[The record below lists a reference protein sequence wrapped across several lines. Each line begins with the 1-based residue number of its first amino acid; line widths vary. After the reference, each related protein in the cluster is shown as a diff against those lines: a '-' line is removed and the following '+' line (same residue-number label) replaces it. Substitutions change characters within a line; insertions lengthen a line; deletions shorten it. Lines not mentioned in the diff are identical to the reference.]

1 MTRNGQP
8 GGTPHRLSRTFFG
21 REGGVESGP
30 GFQHGAGDIEKAG
43 GDRSQGS
50 AMAVTSASEGGI
62 FPAASGVMLN
72 SDARPVVHGVGE
84 PIMAS
89 ASIGDAATFA
99 RGRDLAAWLRLGPR
113 RVTTGGKPRLLGITK
128 RGDKYLRKML
138 VQGARSAFPSLSKSP
153 TALGAWLRGL
163 LSRAH
168 TNKVVV
174 ALAAKIARI
183 IWALLRHKRA
193 FESPIIMAN

>member
-1 MTRNGQP
+1 
-8 GGTPHRLSRTFFG
+8 
-21 REGGVESGP
+21 
-30 GFQHGAGDIEKAG
+30 
-43 GDRSQGS
+43 
-50 AMAVTSASEGGI
+50 
-62 FPAASGVMLN
+62 
-72 SDARPVVHGVGE
+72 
-84 PIMAS
+84 
-89 ASIGDAATFA
+89 
-99 RGRDLAAWLRLGPR
+99 LAAWLGLVPR
-113 RVTTGGKPRLLGITK
+113 QVTTGGKPRLVGITK

-138 VQGARSAFPSLSKSP
+138 VQGARSALPTLSKSP

-183 IWALLRHKRA
+183 IWALLRHKRV